1 MAEDRRLNKFIS
13 DSGFCSRREADKLI
27 AAGRVS
33 VNGHTASVGERV
45 PPGARVQ
52 VDGKPIQAE
61 TEKVYLAVY
70 KPVGIVCT
78 ADTREPYN
86 IVDYINHKERIY
98 PIGRLDK
105 DSEGLILMTSDG
117 DIVNRILRAE
127 GRHEKEYEVRVN
139 KPLTPEFLSRMR
151 SGVPVLG
158 QKTLPA
164 QVTQTGPDAFKIVL
178 VQGLNRQIRRM
189 CEHLGYT
196 VTHLRRIRVMNIT
209 LGRMQP
215 GHWRPLSRDE
225 LDILMGILNESK

>member
-13 DSGFCSRREADKLI
+13 DSGFCSRREADQLI

-45 PPGARVQ
+45 PPGARVK

-78 ADTREPYN
+78 ADTRETYN

-127 GRHEKEYEVRVN
+127 LAVGVAELGEAIDLNPGKQPRVGASEPDLLYHSGVKPAMPLGRNTPH
-139 KPLTPEFLSRMR
+139 PAQPEFVDRRRRALAAGGAAGRVSSERGRARR
-151 SGVPVLG
+151 SG
-158 QKTLPA
+158 A
-164 QVTQTGPDAFKIVL
+164 
-178 VQGLNRQIRRM
+178 
-189 CEHLGYT
+189 
-196 VTHLRRIRVMNIT
+196 
-209 LGRMQP
+209 
-215 GHWRPLSRDE
+215 
-225 LDILMGILNESK
+225 